1 MIDPHG
7 GRLVNRLAAD
17 NISSDLR
24 KAATDFPVIE
34 LNNREM
40 SDLTLIANGAMSPLE
55 GFMCQDEYEHVLDH
69 MRLPG
74 GLPWAL
80 PVTLS
85 VKTDEVAEMTA
96 PFMAALRSPGG
107 ETVGVMTVEQ
117 VYKVDHESE
126 AQRALLT
133 TDPAHP
139 GVQYLERISRT
150 YAGGKVWLLERPVH
164 APFQEH
170 DLDPVQTRALFVEKG
185 WERVVAFQT
194 RNPIHRAHEYLIKCA
209 LEMVDGALIH
219 PAMGETKAGDIPAE
233 VRMECYRALLDN
245 YFPADHVAL
254 SIFPYAMRYAGPRE
268 AIHHAILRQ
277 NYGCT
282 HFIVGRDHAGVGDYY
297 GTYDAQKIF
306 GNFEAGELGITP
318 IMFEHS
324 FYCRKTQG
332 MASQKTTTSARED
345 RVFLSGTRVRELLDA
360 GESLPEEFTRSEISA
375 ILEAYYG
382 PDGEAK
388 TQGA

>member
-17 NISSDLR
+17 GDALR
-24 KAATDFPVIE
+24 KAAAELPVIE

-55 GFMCQDEYEHVLDH
+55 GFMRQDEYEHVLDH
-69 MRLPG
+69 MRLPT

-85 VKTDEVAEMTA
+85 VKSDDVAEMKP
-96 PFMAALRSPGG
+96 PFMVALRSPSG
-107 ETVGVMTVEQ
+107 ETAGVMTVED

-139 GVQYLERISRT
+139 GVQYLERISST
-150 YAGGKVWLLERPVH
+150 YAGGKVWILERPKH
-164 APFQEH
+164 APFEDH
-170 DLDPVQTRALFVEKG
+170 DLDPAQTRAMFAEKG
-185 WERVVAFQT
+185 WERIVAFQT

-233 VRMECYRALLDN
+233 VRMECYHALLDN

-306 GNFEAGELGITP
+306 GNFEPGELGITP

-324 FYCRKTQG
+324 FYCRKTDG
-332 MASQKTTTSARED
+332 MASQKTTTSTREE
-345 RVFLSGTRVRELLDA
+345 RVFLSGTKVREMLDA
-360 GESLPEEFTRSEISA
+360 GEALPNEFTRSEVSA
-375 ILEAYYG
+375 ILEAFYG
-382 PDGEAK
+382 PDGQAQS
-388 TQGA
+388 QGA